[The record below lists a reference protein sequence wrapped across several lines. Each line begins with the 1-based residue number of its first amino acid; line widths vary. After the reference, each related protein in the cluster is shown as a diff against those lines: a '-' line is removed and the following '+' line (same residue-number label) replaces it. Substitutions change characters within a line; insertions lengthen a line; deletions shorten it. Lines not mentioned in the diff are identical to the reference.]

1 MYFLNK
7 VTTLRRI
14 IKNLKMWQF
23 QYFQNCCQ
31 GMFKLAPSNVK
42 AHVGKTTNQ
51 YQPFIKVP
59 FLVLLFR
66 WVLCSFMSTE
76 L

>member
-7 VTTLRRI
+7 VTTLWKI

-31 GMFKLAPSNVK
+31 GMFKLAPSNAK

-51 YQPFIKVP
+51 YHR
-59 FLVLLFR
+59 L
-66 WVLCSFMSTE
+66 
-76 L
+76 